1 MGSKKGKCGGEGHGF
16 SWDILTCKGEG
27 LGPMAQISLALNFGA
42 VFNFFRE
49 HRRQAGRGGATAMGL
64 NVSELTLHSQFSWRG
79 FHSQGGP
86 SLNS

>member
-1 MGSKKGKCGGEGHGF
+1 MEGHKASVVRKKVGSKKGKCGGEGHGF

-49 HRRQAGRGGATAMGL
+49 HRRQAGRGGAY
-64 NVSELTLHSQFSWRG
+64 SH
-79 FHSQGGP
+79 GP
-86 SLNS
+86 QRF